1 MAREMLDLD
10 LGTQLALLIGAVLA
24 GLFLGRFFENRT
36 SRREGVARRRL
47 ERSEVFKQLAMEASV
62 TTDLKETIQNILRK
76 ARRLVRC
83 EASTLFLVD
92 KEHGELYSLALSGA
106 ENSPF
111 TIPRD
116 KGIAGRVATTGK
128 PLNVNDAYQCVYFNP
143 EVDTKTGFKTTS
155 VLCVPIFS
163 NEAPEALGKRV
174 SFAFSADA
182 GHREVIGVVQLLNKL
197 DASGG
202 RGSFSDD
209 DLHDLQELTL
219 LASVY
224 LWNSSVTKF
233 NRWAENE
240 SSQLLR
246 SITRQSFRSR
256 SPSAG
261 DSSRWRTSS
270 LRAVS
275 PQTAAHASQS
285 PPFTPR
291 ELSPAE
297 VAALRN
303 ITDFDVLKF
312 YKEPARCDDLI
323 LFLVQMWEDLG
334 FTKTFGFTPAK
345 IRQLGVEL
353 RSVYR
358 NVPYHNFAHAI
369 DVTHSIYGFLL
380 KPDLAN
386 LFDPVERL
394 TLFMAA
400 MFHDAD
406 HHGLNNQFHLRSNH
420 PSSILLETT
429 ATEMQSVLEIHHC
442 NVAIEV
448 LTDPRVSFLEVL
460 SEDQR
465 RKVWREM
472 ISCILATDMNEHE
485 SLVQDARQLK
495 DGPAS
500 NKLLAM
506 QLLLKLADINGLSK
520 PTPCAEKWGMLLQ
533 EEFYVQGD
541 KERELG
547 LKVTPMFDRSV
558 TIKKLAGS
566 LGFLRNVALPYYCLV
581 ADIFPCLHF
590 LPDQARVN
598 EKAWAA
604 S

>member
-92 KEHGELYSLALSGA
+92 KEHGELYSLALS
-106 ENSPF
+106 
-111 TIPRD
+111 
-116 KGIAGRVATTGK
+116 
-128 PLNVNDAYQCVYFNP
+128 
-143 EVDTKTGFKTTS
+143 
-155 VLCVPIFS
+155 
-163 NEAPEALGKRV
+163 APEALGKRV

-303 ITDFDVLKF
+303 I
-312 YKEPARCDDLI
+312 
-323 LFLVQMWEDLG
+323 
-334 FTKTFGFTPAK
+334 
-345 IRQLGVEL
+345 
-353 RSVYR
+353 
-358 NVPYHNFAHAI
+358 
-369 DVTHSIYGFLL
+369 
-380 KPDLAN
+380 
-386 LFDPVERL
+386 
-394 TLFMAA
+394 
-400 MFHDAD
+400 
-406 HHGLNNQFHLRSNH
+406 
-420 PSSILLETT
+420 
-429 ATEMQSVLEIHHC
+429 
-442 NVAIEV
+442 
-448 LTDPRVSFLEVL
+448 
-460 SEDQR
+460 
-465 RKVWREM
+465 
-472 ISCILATDMNEHE
+472 
-485 SLVQDARQLK
+485 
-495 DGPAS
+495 
-500 NKLLAM
+500 
-506 QLLLKLADINGLSK
+506 
-520 PTPCAEKWGMLLQ
+520 
-533 EEFYVQGD
+533 
-541 KERELG
+541 
-547 LKVTPMFDRSV
+547 
-558 TIKKLAGS
+558 
-566 LGFLRNVALPYYCLV
+566 
-581 ADIFPCLHF
+581 
-590 LPDQARVN
+590 
-598 EKAWAA
+598 
-604 S
+604 